1 MRGFTTSTMEN
12 ISHPGIVE
20 QVTDDKIIVKI
31 IAMSACSSCH
41 AKGMCNVADM
51 EEKIVEVRKIP
62 HRDFQKNDQV
72 TVSMKKSL
80 GSRAV
85 LLGYIFPFVLMIATL
100 LLVLFLIGD
109 EGVAGLSA
117 ILILIPYYWLLYIYR
132 SKLKSTF
139 SFTID

>member
-1 MRGFTTSTMEN
+1 MEN

-85 LLGYIFPFVLMIATL
+85 LLGYFFPFVLMIATL
-100 LLVLFLIGD
+100 LLVLFLSGS
-109 EGVAGLSA
+109 EGAAGLSA
-117 ILILIPYYWLLYIYR
+117 ILVLIPYYWLLYIYR
-132 SKLKSTF
+132 RKLKSTF

>member
-1 MRGFTTSTMEN
+1 MTSDMES
-12 ISHPGIVE
+12 ISHPGIIE
-20 QVTDDKIIVKI
+20 QVTEDKIIVKI

-51 EEKIVEVRKIP
+51 EEKVVEVRKIP
-62 HRDFQKNDQV
+62 HRDFQKNDHV

-85 LLGYIFPFVLMIATL
+85 LLGYFFPFVLMIATL
-100 LLVLFLIGD
+100 LLVLFLSGS
-109 EGVAGLSA
+109 EGAAGMSA
-117 ILILIPYYWLLYIYR
+117 ILVLIPYYWLLYVYR

>member
-132 SKLKSTF
+132 KKLKSTF

>member
-1 MRGFTTSTMEN
+1 MRGFTTSTMDN

-72 TVSMKKSL
+72 TVSMKRSL

-132 SKLKSTF
+132 KKLKSTF

>member
-1 MRGFTTSTMEN
+1 MEN

-20 QVTDDKIIVKI
+20 QVTDDKVIVKI

-41 AKGMCNVADM
+41 AKSMCNVADM

-62 HRDFQKNDQV
+62 QREFKKNDQV

-100 LLVLFLIGD
+100 LLVLFLSGD
-109 EGVAGLSA
+109 EGAAGLSA

>member
-1 MRGFTTSTMEN
+1 MRFYNKHMEN

>member
-1 MRGFTTSTMEN
+1 
-12 ISHPGIVE
+12 
-20 QVTDDKIIVKI
+20 
-31 IAMSACSSCH
+31 
-41 AKGMCNVADM
+41 MCNVADM

-132 SKLKSTF
+132 KKLKSTF

>member
-1 MRGFTTSTMEN
+1 MTSTMEN

-20 QVTDDKIIVKI
+20 QVTYDKVIVKI

-51 EEKIVEVRKIP
+51 EEKVVEVRKIP
-62 HRDFQKNDQV
+62 YKDFQKNDQV

-85 LLGYIFPFVLMIATL
+85 LLGYLFPFVLMIATL

-117 ILILIPYYWLLYIYR
+117 ILILIPYYWLLHLYR
-132 SKLKSTF
+132 HKLKSTF

>member
-100 LLVLFLIGD
+100 LLVLFLSGD

>member
-1 MRGFTTSTMEN
+1 MEN

-100 LLVLFLIGD
+100 LLVLFLSGD

>member
-1 MRGFTTSTMEN
+1 MSAKEI

-62 HRDFQKNDQV
+62 QRHFQKNDQV

-85 LLGYIFPFVLMIATL
+85 LLGYIFPFGLMIATL
-100 LLVLFLIGD
+100 LLVLFLAGD
-109 EGVAGLSA
+109 EGAAGLSA
-117 ILILIPYYWLLYIYR
+117 IFILIPYYWLLYIYR

>member
-1 MRGFTTSTMEN
+1 MEN

-117 ILILIPYYWLLYIYR
+117 ILLLIPYYWLLYIYR
-132 SKLKSTF
+132 KKLKSTF

>member
-1 MRGFTTSTMEN
+1 MEN

-20 QVTDDKIIVKI
+20 QITDDKVIVKI

-132 SKLKSTF
+132 KKLKSTF

>member
-1 MRGFTTSTMEN
+1 MSTMEN

>member
-1 MRGFTTSTMEN
+1 MEN

-132 SKLKSTF
+132 KKLKSTF

>member
-1 MRGFTTSTMEN
+1 MEN

-20 QVTDDKIIVKI
+20 QVTDDKVIVKI
-31 IAMSACSSCH
+31 MAMSACSSCH

-51 EEKIVEVRKIP
+51 EEKVVEVRKIP
-62 HRDFQKNDQV
+62 QRDFQKNDQV

-100 LLVLFLIGD
+100 LLVLFLFRD